1 VVAAAIGPI
10 TGGFGVPTTALNVLW
25 VVPALP
31 LAAAVVNLFLG
42 RRLGRWAGVLASVA
56 VLSAFVAAVV
66 GVRGLV
72 AHPAEQRLF
81 VQHLFDWISVGNLH
95 VAADLRLDALSAV
108 MILVVTGVGTLIHVY
123 AIGYMQGDPRYGRF
137 FAYLN
142 LFVFFMLMLVLANNL
157 LLLYLGWEG
166 VGLCSYLLIGFWFE
180 KTENANAA
188 KKAFITTRIG
198 DTAMLVGLALV
209 VVKFGTLDLT
219 SIFLGSTGNMLT
231 KGAATAIALL
241 LFAGAAGKSAQVPLH
256 VWLPDAMAGPTP
268 VSALIHAATM
278 VTAGVYLVVRMHV
291 IFEVSGVALTVVLIV
306 GLVTMLFAGTC
317 ALGQDDIK
325 RVLAYSTVSQLG
337 YMFMAAGMRA
347 YGVAIF
353 MLAAHAFYKAL
364 MFLGAGSVM
373 HGMHEETDM
382 REMGGLIRRMPLTGW
397 TFTIGAVSLAGVPF
411 LAGFYAKDEILEI
424 ANSSGRPW
432 EYVLGSVGA
441 LLSALYIGR
450 LIFLTFFGSPRS
462 ETAEHAHESPPIM
475 TLPLV
480 LLAVGAAA
488 AGVLNSSPEGRLAT
502 FLEPVVGHLSEGTAG
517 LAKGLLVGIAVAV
530 AALGLL
536 LSWFV
541 YASGR
546 IDWVALRV
554 RMAPIQRLFANGW
567 YLDNYYAAILVT
579 PGKALAAFSAY
590 VFDARFLDGIVNG
603 TGGLVHR
610 LANAGRRIQSGFVR
624 SYALAFLVGVVGV
637 LVYMGFRF

>member
-1 VVAAAIGPI
+1 MVADAAAP
-10 TGGFGVPTTALNVLW
+10 VSSALGLLW
-25 VVPALP
+25 LVPALP
-31 LAAAVVNLFLG
+31 LAGSVGNLFFG
-42 RRLGRWAGVLASVA
+42 RRLGRAAGVLAATVMA
-56 VLSAFVAAVV
+56 VSFAVAALMVLRLTDLAAEERVV
-66 GVRGLV
+66 TR
-72 AHPAEQRLF
+72 
-81 VQHLFDWISVGNLH
+81 HLFDWIAVGQLH
-95 VAADLRLDALSAV
+95 VGADLRLDALSAV
-108 MILVVTGVGTLIHVY
+108 MILVVTGIGTLIHVY
-123 AIGYMQGDPRYGRF
+123 AIGYMRGDPRYGRF

-142 LFVFFMLMLVLANNL
+142 LFVFFMLMLVLADNL

-198 DTAMLVGLALV
+198 DTAMLVGLALIV
-209 VVKFGTLDLT
+209 VRFGTLDFAP
-219 SIFLGSTGNMLT
+219 IFGSAGSVLT

-256 VWLPDAMAGPTP
+256 VWLPDAMVGPTP

-291 IFEVSGVALTVVLIV
+291 LFEISGVALTVVLVV

-353 MLAAHAFYKAL
+353 MLVAHGFYKAL
-364 MFLGAGSVM
+364 LFLGAGSVM
-373 HGMHEETDM
+373 HGMHEQTDM
-382 REMGGLIRRMPLTGW
+382 KQMGGLIRRMPLTGW
-397 TFTIGAVSLAGVPF
+397 TFVVGAVSLAGVPF
-411 LAGFYAKDEILEI
+411 LAGFYAKDEILEV
-424 ANSSGRPW
+424 ANAGGWPW
-432 EYVLGSVGA
+432 VYVLGSVGA

-462 ETAEHAHESPPIM
+462 ETAEHAHESPPVM
-475 TLPLV
+475 TVPLG

-517 LAKGLLVGIAVAV
+517 IAKTALTGVAVAI

-536 LSWFV
+536 LAWFV

-546 IDWVALRV
+546 IDWLALRV
-554 RMAPIQRLFANGW
+554 RVAPLQRLFANGW
-567 YLDNYYAAILVT
+567 YLDTYYSAILVT
-579 PGKALAAFSAY
+579 PGKAVAAFSAY
-590 VFDARFLDGIVNG
+590 VFDARFVDGIVNG
-603 TGGLVHR
+603 TGAAVHG
-610 LANAGRRIQSGFVR
+610 LANAARKVQTGFVR
-624 SYALAFLVGVVGV
+624 NYALAFLVGVVGA
-637 LVYMGFRF
+637 LVYVGLRF